1 MRGKGAWLC
10 FNIKLSKLY
19 FFVIFSVFAETTRC
33 AMRDVL
39 ASKAPTCQLADIE
52 PAVQTGLFMKYPEIA
67 KCPCKAFCLT
77 FVYCIYLKVQT

>member
-1 MRGKGAWLC
+1 MFQHKIES
-10 FNIKLSKLY
+10 FVFS
-19 FFVIFSVFAETTRC
+19 VIFSVFAETTRC

-39 ASKAPTCQLADIE
+39 ASKVPTCQLVDIE

-77 FVYCIYLKVQT
+77 FLYCIYLKVQT